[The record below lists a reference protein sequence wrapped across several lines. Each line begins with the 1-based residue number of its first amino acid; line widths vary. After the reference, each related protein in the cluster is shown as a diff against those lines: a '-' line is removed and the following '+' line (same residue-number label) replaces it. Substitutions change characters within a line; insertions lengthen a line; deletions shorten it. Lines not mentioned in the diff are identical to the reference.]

1 VEDGQV
7 SPPQA
12 RVRVPIGNTVLIRVK
27 SDVADEVHIHG
38 YDLVQ
43 EVAAGGSASFEF
55 VADVPGI
62 FEVEL
67 ENARLPLVELEVGP

>member
-1 VEDGQV
+1 VK
-7 SPPQA
+7 
-12 RVRVPIGNTVLIRVK
+12 VPLGNTVLLRVK
-27 SDVADEVHIHG
+27 SDLADEVHIHG

-43 EVAAGGSASFEF
+43 EVVAGGSASFEF

-67 ENARLPLVELEVGP
+67 EAARLLLVELEVGP